1 MNLVR
6 TSPYNWLSALCMVG
20 SVWVVYSLTVATQSG
35 PTLCM
40 VKRITGYPCPSCGT
54 TRSVMNILQGNLAD
68 GVLLNPL
75 GLVVTF
81 LMFVVPVWIVYDI
94 VYAKKTLR
102 GVYQNFEKSIRKP
115 RVAFPILI
123 FIILNW
129 IWNIYKNL

>member
-1 MNLVR
+1 
-6 TSPYNWLSALCMVG
+6 
-20 SVWVVYSLTVATQSG
+20 
-35 PTLCM
+35 
-40 VKRITGYPCPSCGT
+40 
-54 TRSVMNILQGNLAD
+54 MNILQGNLAD